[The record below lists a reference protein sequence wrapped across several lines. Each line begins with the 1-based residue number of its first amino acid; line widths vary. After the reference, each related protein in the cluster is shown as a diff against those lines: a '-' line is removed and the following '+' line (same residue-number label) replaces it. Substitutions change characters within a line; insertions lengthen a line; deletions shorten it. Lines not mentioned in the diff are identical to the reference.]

1 MNTHKTDFG
10 SNLLR
15 AVLLS
20 SMAMLFI
27 SGGIFAQ
34 KLWNL
39 EECINHALEN
49 NIRIKQSILE
59 VEAGEISVKESWLN
73 MLPSANASASQ
84 SFGWGRSLDQSTYD
98 FVDQQTQ
105 QSFFNLSS
113 DVTLFSGFQKQNTMR
128 QRRAEYMAS
137 KYNAD
142 KMRNDISLTVASYY
156 LQILFSRE
164 LVNNAKNQLEVTR
177 QQIDRTRRLVDAGT
191 LPRGSLLE
199 IEAQEANEK
208 VSLVQAE
215 NQLNL
220 AYLDLMQLLELSA
233 GSDFE
238 IEMPELVVEDD
249 AQLLPVQT
257 IYNTALGIMPE
268 IKTAE
273 YNVIRNERALAV
285 AKGARSPNL
294 GMSASLGTNY
304 SDQIRYL
311 DPLDPKFM
319 EVKSFED
326 QMTDNRSTTLSLRL
340 NIPIFN
346 GYQISSYVN
355 RSKLNLMNADYNLEL
370 AHNNLRKNVETAY
383 ADAVAAYASFNAR
396 QQSLKSLN
404 EAFHYTEERFNVG
417 MVNAVDYNVAKN
429 QLNRAESE
437 LLSGKFDYIF
447 KTKILDFYLGR
458 SLTLQDMQAFRE
470 SDD

>member
-1 MNTHKTDFG
+1 MNTHKTEY
-10 SNLLR
+10 SVKLLK

-20 SMAMLFI
+20 SLALLFI
-27 SGGIFAQ
+27 SGGIYAQ
-34 KLWNL
+34 KVWNL
-39 EECINHALEN
+39 EQCIDHALEN
-49 NIRIKQSILE
+49 NIRIKQSVLD
-59 VEAGEISVKESWLN
+59 VEAGEIGVLESWLD
-73 MLPSANASASQ
+73 MLPSANAGASY
-84 SFGWGRSLDQSTYD
+84 SSGWGRSLDQATYE

-105 QSFFNLSS
+105 QTYFNLSS
-113 DVTLFSGFQKQNTMR
+113 DVVLFSGFQKQNTMH

-164 LVNNAKNQLEVTR
+164 LVSNARNQLEVTR
-177 QQIDRTRRLVDAGT
+177 QQIDRTRRLVEAGT

-208 VSLVQAE
+208 VNLVQAE
-215 NQLNL
+215 NQLKL
-220 AYLDLMQLLELSA
+220 ANLDLLQLMELPA

-238 IEMPELVVEDD
+238 IDVPQLVVKSEP
-249 AQLLPVQT
+249 QLLPVQT
-257 IYNTALGIMPE
+257 IFNTALDVMPE

-273 YNVIRNERALAV
+273 YNVIRSERALAV
-285 AKGARSPNL
+285 ARGARSPSL

-304 SDQIRYL
+304 SDQIKYL

-355 RSKLNLMNADYNLEL
+355 RSKLNLMNADFNLEL

-383 ADAVAAYASFNAR
+383 ADAVAAYAAFNAR

-404 EAFHYTEERFNVG
+404 EAFQYTEERFNVG

-437 LLSGKFDYIF
+437 LLSGKYDYIF
-447 KTKILDFYLGR
+447 KLKILDFYLGR

-470 SDD
+470 TSE